1 MTTSENSDNPR
12 KIRLPNWINYR
23 QLRLKNGKNGCNPE
37 PTILGHCLIAG
48 SLVILISSGF
58 FTLNWYADK
67 KATEWLGTKEEL
79 TTLPSQRLMGTT
91 AEKTRLDE
99 QFKEIQLRIQR
110 HSAVMSYFYKQYYI
124 SISMA
129 YALGLV
135 AGICLF
141 FISKVG
147 WKDANKGLINIFI
160 VTSSAALFYRQ
171 LPGIFRQ
178 DTNMA
183 ANRNM
188 YLDYISL
195 KNEVL
200 SYAATGG
207 ISGRDP
213 NNTNSFTTINPK
225 IFIYYVDQKLAK
237 LNQIPID
244 FDITRVT
251 EAPDFRKVNSVPG
264 ISVTPEALPKKE

>member
-1 MTTSENSDNPR
+1 MTSSENSDTPR
-12 KIRLPNWINYR
+12 KIRLPNSINS
-23 QLRLKNGKNGCNPE
+23 QLLRLKTCKNGSNSE
-37 PTILGHCLIAG
+37 PTLLGHFLIAG
-48 SLVILISSGF
+48 SLVILISGGF
-58 FTLNWYADK
+58 FCLNWYADK
-67 KATEWLGTKEEL
+67 KAKEWLGSQEEL
-79 TTLPSQRLMGTT
+79 SALPSQRLVGTA

-124 SISMA
+124 SISMT
-129 YALGLV
+129 YALGLL

-147 WKDANKGLINIFI
+147 WKDANKGLINVFI
-160 VTSSAALFYRQ
+160 ITSSAALFYRQ

-183 ANRNM
+183 ANRNL

-207 ISGRDP
+207 IAGRDG

-251 EAPDFRKVNSVPG
+251 ETPDFKKVNSVPG
-264 ISVTPEALPKKE
+264 ISGTPESLPKKE

>member
-1 MTTSENSDNPR
+1 MTSSQNSENPN
-12 KIRLPNWINYR
+12 KIRLSKWINSQ
-23 QLRLKNGKNGCNPE
+23 QLRLKTCKNGSNPQ
-37 PTILGHCLIAG
+37 PTILGHFLIAG
-48 SLVILISSGF
+48 SLVILISGGF
-58 FTLNWYADK
+58 FCLTWYADK
-67 KATEWLGTKEEL
+67 KAKEWLGTKEEL
-79 TTLPSQRLMGTT
+79 TALPSQRLVGTA

-99 QFKEIQLRIQR
+99 QLKEIQLRIQR
-110 HSAVMSYFYKQYYI
+110 HSAVMIYFYKQYYI
-124 SISMA
+124 SISMT
-129 YALGLV
+129 YVLGLI

-147 WKDANKGLINIFI
+147 WKDANHALMNAFI

-171 LPGIFRQ
+171 MPGIFRQ

-183 ANRNM
+183 ANRNL

-207 ISGRDP
+207 IAGRDP
-213 NNTNSFTTINPK
+213 NNPDSFTAINPK
-225 IFIYYVDQKLAK
+225 IFIYYVDQKLNK

-251 EAPDFRKVNSVPG
+251 ENPDFRKINSG
-264 ISVTPEALPKKE
+264 ITIPTQPEPLPKKQ